1 MTPQPANQLDP
12 RRKSVRRT
20 VLWLAVAAAAVYGGF
35 LLLGYLGLAGG
46 AK

>member
-1 MTPQPANQLDP
+1 MSQQTANHVDP

-20 VLWLAVAAAAVYGGF
+20 VLWLAVAAVAVYGGF

>member
-1 MTPQPANQLDP
+1 MTPPSANAADP

-20 VLWLAVAAAAVYGGF
+20 VLWLAVAAFAVYAGF
-35 LLLGYLGLAGG
+35 LVLGWLGMAG

>member
-1 MTPQPANQLDP
+1 MTPPSANSADP

-20 VLWLAVAAAAVYGGF
+20 VLWLALAAFVVYGGF
-35 LLLGYLGLAGG
+35 LVLGWLGMAG